1 MKDTADA
8 ILQID
13 QARYLESL
21 EAPRDELLARMEAH
35 AAEHRCPI
43 SDPEVAS
50 FLAVTVRAS
59 GARRIVE
66 VGTNIGYGAVV
77 MARAAGAEGRVV
89 TLELDEELCRIARG
103 FAAEAGLSGR
113 IEVRQG
119 RATDELARL
128 EGPIDLAYV
137 DCVKEEYPAYLEL
150 IVPKLSERGVLVA
163 DNVLWKG
170 LVAKTAVPPNE
181 ARRTEALRTF
191 NRVLTSHP
199 SLRAVILPLGDGV
212 AYAVNTPATGA
223 PRAKA
228 RGSLLPAEE
237 GNQSPP

>member
-1 MKDTADA
+1 MKDAADA
-8 ILQID
+8 ILQTE
-13 QARYLESL
+13 QALYLESL
-21 EAPRDELLARMEAH
+21 EAPRDELLVRMEAH

-89 TLELDEELCRIARG
+89 TLELDADLCRIARG
-103 FAAEAGLSGR
+103 FAAEAGLSER

-119 RATDELARL
+119 RATDELAKL
-128 EGPIDLAYV
+128 EGRIDLAYI
-137 DCVKEEYPAYLEL
+137 DCVKEEYPAYLDL
-150 IVPKLSERGVLVA
+150 IVPKLSERGVIVA

-212 AYAVNTPATGA
+212 AYAVNTLYWRTPG
-223 PRAKA
+223 
-228 RGSLLPAEE
+228 
-237 GNQSPP
+237 